1 MIDNR
6 TVREIM
12 IVTVT
17 VTTVSR
23 SKLQMR
29 AVYSITK
36 VLKAPFSETRTFSV
50 GFSYF
55 LINFI
60 ILFPTVFSLKYHIAI
75 FGISGF
81 FL

>member
-36 VLKAPFSETRTFSV
+36 VLKAPFSETRTSSV
-50 GFSYF
+50 EFSYF

-60 ILFPTVFSLKYHIAI
+60 ILFSIVFSLKYHIAI
-75 FGISGF
+75 SGISGF